1 MHRLS
6 LLTSALL
13 LGGTAALADDSAL
26 RTAASDLFAA
36 VPPPAAPADGVE
48 AARIELGAQLFF
60 DPRMSSSGLVSCQSC
75 HNVGMGGVDGLET
88 SIGHGWQKGPRNAPT
103 VLNATFNIAQ
113 FWDGRAPDLA
123 AQAKG
128 PVQASVEMNNT
139 PDQVVATIN
148 SMQPYKDAFAQ
159 AFPDEADPVSFDN
172 FANAIAAF
180 EAKLVTPGAP
190 FDRWLQGDD
199 AALTDVQKHGLQ
211 LFMEEGCAG
220 CHNGVNF
227 GGQDYFPFGVVERP
241 GGDVLPE
248 GDLGRFAVTK
258 TASDDYVFRAA
269 PLRNVALTAP
279 YFHSGAVWSL
289 PEAVHIMGTAQ
300 LGADLSAPEV
310 DDIVAFLRS
319 LTGEQPAVEV
329 PVLPARAGGT
339 PHPQG
344 F

>member
-1 MHRLS
+1 MLRP
-6 LLTSALL
+6 ALL
-13 LGGTAALADDSAL
+13 SSVLIAGGSVALADDTAL
-26 RTAASDLFAA
+26 RAAAGELFAA
-36 VPPPAAPADGVE
+36 IPAPAAPATE
-48 AARIELGAQLFF
+48 AEATREALGSMLFF
-60 DPRMSSSGLVSCQSC
+60 DPRMSSSGLLSCQSC
-75 HNVGMGGVDGLET
+75 HQIGMGGVDGLET
-88 SIGHGWQKGPRNAPT
+88 SVGHGWQKGPRNAPT

-139 PDQVVATIN
+139 PEQVVATIN
-148 SMQPYKDAFAQ
+148 SMPAYKDLFVRS
-159 AFPDEADPVSFDN
+159 FPGQDDPVTFDN

-190 FDRWLQGDD
+190 FDRWLEGDD
-199 AALTDVQKHGLQ
+199 AALTDTQKQGLQ
-211 LFMEEGCAG
+211 LFMDEGCSA

-227 GGQDYFPFGVVERP
+227 GGQDYFPFGLVERP

-248 GDLGRFAVTK
+248 GDLGRFAVTQ

-279 YFHSGAVWSL
+279 YFHSGVVWSL
-289 PEAVHIMGTAQ
+289 PEAVHVMGTAQ
-300 LGADLSAPEV
+300 LGADLTAPEV
-310 DDIVAFLRS
+310 DAIVAFLQG
-319 LTGEQPAVEV
+319 LTGEQPDIAL
-329 PVLPARAGGT
+329 PVLPPRAAGT
-339 PHPQG
+339 PHPDQ